1 MYDSNLEWE
10 ILLLVDKICFKVVD
24 ISSLIQDKVQEPMK
38 QTKPKITF
46 TGKINPS
53 KLKQAP
59 KLIRKLEV
67 GGEQTTPDGDDTI
80 NNKLSV

>member
-1 MYDSNLEWE
+1 MSSSTRLCDSNLKWE

-59 KLIRKLEV
+59 KSIRKLEV
-67 GGEQTTPDGDDTI
+67 TI
-80 NNKLSV
+80 ESNYFNSQD